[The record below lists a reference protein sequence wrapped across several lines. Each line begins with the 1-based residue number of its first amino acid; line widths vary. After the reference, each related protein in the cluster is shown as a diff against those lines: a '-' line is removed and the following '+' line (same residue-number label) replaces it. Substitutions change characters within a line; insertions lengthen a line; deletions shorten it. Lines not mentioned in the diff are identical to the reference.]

1 MSKKNLISSVS
12 QYSPPEAKFLMSLSC
27 DLKLICFK
35 SQLTCMYV
43 NVCPQH
49 PMPATKK
56 GKVREWIC
64 LVVLFPSRSKSIRV
78 KTVRVFVDRGH
89 AVGKWWWCC
98 YNVAFWDCVL
108 LALLCGDRIIC
119 VAVLEKKE
127 EWSAQ
132 LQSLLYQSMEH
143 IIIKLVT
150 MLLHHCFL
158 LF

>member
-1 MSKKNLISSVS
+1 
-12 QYSPPEAKFLMSLSC
+12 
-27 DLKLICFK
+27 
-35 SQLTCMYV
+35 
-43 NVCPQH
+43 
-49 PMPATKK
+49 
-56 GKVREWIC
+56 
-64 LVVLFPSRSKSIRV
+64 
-78 KTVRVFVDRGH
+78 
-89 AVGKWWWCC
+89 
-98 YNVAFWDCVL
+98 
-108 LALLCGDRIIC
+108 LCGDRIIC